1 MHLKVLLPSQLFAD
15 HDDVSRITAGSFG
28 LLPHRLDCVAA
39 LTPGILA
46 FETAT
51 GGEQFIAIDQGVLIK
66 TGPDVL
72 VSVRRALGGTDLAHL
87 RDAVARQF
95 LTLNAEDTHLRSVM
109 SKLEAT
115 VLRHFATMA
124 A

>member
-1 MHLKVLLPSQLFAD
+1 MRLKVLLPSQVFAE
-15 HDDVSRITAGSFG
+15 HNDVARVTAGSFG

-39 LTPGILA
+39 LTPGILV

-72 VSVRRALGGTDLAHL
+72 VSVRRALAGTDLAHL

-95 LTLNAEDTHLRSVM
+95 LALTAEDTHLRSVM